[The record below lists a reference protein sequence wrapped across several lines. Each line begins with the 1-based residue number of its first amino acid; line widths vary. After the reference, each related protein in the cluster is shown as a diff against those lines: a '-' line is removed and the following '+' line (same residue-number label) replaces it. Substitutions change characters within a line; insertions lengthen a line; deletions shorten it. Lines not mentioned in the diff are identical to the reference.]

1 MRNAFPLIIAL
12 FGAPSAIAQN
22 WIVGVPAAFKWS
34 ELTLFGG
41 CDPAPDQ
48 NITFSAPGVSGVE
61 YVAIVDAVTPP
72 GTNLIAPL
80 GTGPLNVGDTVDLV
94 VGPPNSV
101 YFPSGSGSMSLS
113 FWAIGTPTTAGQAHP
128 CTFNALWLSN
138 LMLCPE
144 GLTKTVQAT
153 CTVQPGTVGI
163 GGVDRE
169 GPAISFPSA
178 ANGWMLSARDAFRA
192 SAVVLDATGQ
202 VIARALPADLS
213 GRPNGVYLL
222 QLTGTDGAVNVC
234 RFVVSR

>member
-12 FGAPSAIAQN
+12 FGVPSAIAQN

-80 GTGPLNVGDTVDLV
+80 GPGPLNVGDTVDLV
-94 VGPPNSV
+94 VGPPNTV

-153 CTVQPGTVGI
+153 CVVQPGTVE
-163 GGVDRE
+163 VQEAQANDVLLL
-169 GPAISFPSA
+169 PSA
-178 ANGWMLSARDAFRA
+178 ANGWTLSAPGSHSG
-192 SAVVLDATGQ
+192 SALLLDATGQ
-202 VIARALPADLS
+202 VIARKLPADLS

-222 QLTGTDGAVNVC
+222 QVTRPDGTASVH
-234 RFVVSR
+234 RFVLSR